1 MWAKI
6 RLEWKK
12 IMKIG
17 YISRRR
23 DENGKETFKYREGT
37 CTRRIGVRADTV
49 KGKFLYG
56 TYPYEEVLSN
66 TEFFKDGDGL
76 ILVGEPFFTNDTL
89 KVKFYFYMTLH
100 SSLKINLLIL
110 GRCLYTIIKAIM
122 KTGAC
127 V

>member
-1 MWAKI
+1 
-6 RLEWKK
+6 
-12 IMKIG
+12 MKIG

-49 KGKFLYG
+49 KVKFLYG

-89 KVKFYFYMTLH
+89 KVKLEKWCEWANNCEHREY
-100 SSLKINLLIL
+100 SLL
-110 GRCLYTIIKAIM
+110 GEL
-122 KTGAC
+122 
-127 V
+127 